1 MRSNTPIPR
10 LFLRGR
16 AFHFTIVLAGLLMGV
31 PPALA
36 TTFYVKP
43 GGSDS
48 NAGTSLL
55 AAWGSLN
62 KANSA
67 LRAGDVCIF
76 AAGSYTGSINPST
89 SGTATNRITYI
100 GSLSNP
106 SSTTVSG
113 GIGLN
118 KSYVTVKGFK
128 ASGGFGVDYP
138 ARNDS
143 IAWCIG
149 TGIGFGAG
157 KYSMIARNTVN
168 GGVHFNAN
176 AGLACYDHAVLDP
189 ACMAAA
195 EFDTIRQN
203 TINLGTI
210 YPGDRAWSFHGFAQ
224 TALID
229 SNKISG
235 LLTIGGPYPTESAI
249 VMCSYNSYY
258 ITFRDNRWDIE
269 ATDVHPQ
276 DTYRAITMRDS
287 SRYFTFERD
296 TMNLSVQGGYR
307 IHIQVANSGNWP
319 GSTGYNTWKNCVYK
333 LGGGDFGS
341 QDKFLNNTMDN
352 NVIASNDGHAF
363 NPLGFVVDSK
373 FRHNTFYSGGQTIRF
388 DDQLQGSNEFTSNLV
403 YSRNAGAPS
412 ATGGLAMW
420 MQNTTNLTSDYNVF
434 FAPTYSS
441 TPGDRSLAW
450 CCYGSSKPG
459 AGQGWN
465 TKTGQDSHSRYG
477 SPRLADSTFATLNA
491 RPTAGSA
498 VIGAGMGGTDAGA
511 IPFGTV
517 VDGTAPSAVN
527 LDTLNVYDKTIT
539 LRWTAPGDDGM
550 TGTASAYDL
559 RMSTSSITSA
569 NFSSATAVMPVP
581 PVASAGTVQTY
592 LIQNLTPGTTYYFAI
607 KARDDVS
614 NWSALGTIP
623 RVTTRSADF
632 VAPGSVQDLAA
643 Q

>member
-10 LFLRGR
+10 LFMRGR
-16 AFHFTIVLAGLLMGV
+16 AFRFTIALAGLLMGV

-55 AAWGSLN
+55 AAWGSLS

-67 LRAGDVCIF
+67 LRAGDVVIF
-76 AAGSYTGSINPST
+76 AAGSYTGTINPST

-106 SSTTVSG
+106 ASTTVSG
-113 GIGLN
+113 GISLN

-143 IAWCIG
+143 IAYSVG
-149 TGIGFGAG
+149 TGIGISAG
-157 KYSMIARNTVN
+157 KYSVIARNTIN
-168 GGVHFNAN
+168 GTVHFNAN
-176 AGLACYDHAVLDP
+176 ADLACYDHAVLDP

-229 SNKISG
+229 SNRISA

-249 VMCSYNSYY
+249 VMCSYNAYY
-258 ITFRDNRWDIE
+258 ITFR
-269 ATDVHPQ
+269 
-276 DTYRAITMRDS
+276 
-287 SRYFTFERD
+287 RYFTFERD
-296 TMNLSVQGGYR
+296 TMYAGVQSGYR
-307 IHIQVANSGNWP
+307 IHVQVANSGNWP
-319 GSTGYNTWKNCVYK
+319 GTTGYNTWKNCVYK
-333 LGGGDFGS
+333 LGGGDWGS

-352 NVIASNDGHAF
+352 NVIASNTGHAF
-363 NPLGFVVDSK
+363 NPLGYVVDSK
-373 FRHNTFYSGGQTIRF
+373 FRHNTFYSGGQTIRW
-388 DDQLQGSNEFTSNLV
+388 DDQIQGANEFTSNLV

-412 ATGGLAMW
+412 ATGGLTMW
-420 MQNTTNLTSDYNVF
+420 MQNTTNMTSDYNVF
-434 FAPTYSS
+434 FTPSYTSS
-441 TPGDRSLAW
+441 PGDRSLAW
-450 CCYGSSKPG
+450 CCYGGSKPG

-477 SPRLADSTFATLNA
+477 SPKLADSTFATLNA

-511 IPFGTV
+511 IPFGSV

-527 LDTLNVYDKTIT
+527 LDTLQVYDKTVT

-550 TGTASAYDL
+550 QGTALAYDL
-559 RMSTSSITSA
+559 RMSTSAITSS
-569 NFSSATAVMPVP
+569 NFSSATAVTPVP
-581 PVASAGTVQTY
+581 PVASSGTVQTY
-592 LIQNLTPGTTYYFAI
+592 LIQNLTPGTTYYFAM
-607 KARDDVS
+607 KARDDSS
-614 NWSALGTIP
+614 NWSALGTVP
-623 RVTTRSADF
+623 RVTTRSGD
-632 VAPGSVQDLAA
+632 VVSPGSVQDLAA